1 MKPLKYIFLV
11 AVATVFI
18 LACSTSSDEEN
29 AGVNDTFDRSTLL
42 ANIADSIAIPA
53 LTDLD
58 AKLTNLQS
66 NTNTFVLSA
75 NQANL
80 DAVRASW
87 LEAYKVWQHVE
98 MFNIGLAEETLYSFK
113 MNIYPTTV
121 ADIEANIASGT
132 YDLSNVNNND
142 AVGFPALDY
151 MLFGIE
157 NNDAAILEKYN
168 SNNYKNYLKDNVDQM
183 VSLTQM
189 ILNDWTT
196 SYRDTFVSQSGN
208 TVTSALN
215 KFTNDYIFY
224 YEKGLRANK
233 IGIPA
238 GVFSAPKQTVDSLSE
253 EPVKLKPLKPLPE
266 KVEGLYSK
274 VYSKTLLLEGLQ
286 AVKNVFNGNAY
297 QSGTAGIGFNTYL
310 EALEANELA
319 TVINARY
326 DNAETVINNLNPDFG
341 VQINTDI
348 NTDNTLMAQ
357 TFGALQLAVV
367 SLKVDMLQVLNIPV
381 DFVDADGD

>member
-58 AKLTNLQS
+58 AKLINLQS
-66 NTNTFVLSA
+66 NTNTFVLSV

-80 DAVRASW
+80 DVVRASW

-113 MNIYPTTV
+113 MNVYPTTV

-157 NNDAAILEKYN
+157 ANNAAILEKYN

-183 VSLTQM
+183 VSLTKM

-238 GVFSAPKQTVDSLSE
+238 GVFSVN
-253 EPVKLKPLKPLPE
+253 PLPE
-266 KVEGLYSK
+266 TVEGLYSK

-326 DNAETVINNLNPDFG
+326 DNAEAVINNLNPDFG
-341 VQINTDI
+341 VQINTD
-348 NTDNTLMAQ
+348 NTLMTQ
-357 TFGALQLAVV
+357 TQDALQLAVV
-367 SLKVDMLQVLNIPV
+367 SLKVDMLQVLNIAV